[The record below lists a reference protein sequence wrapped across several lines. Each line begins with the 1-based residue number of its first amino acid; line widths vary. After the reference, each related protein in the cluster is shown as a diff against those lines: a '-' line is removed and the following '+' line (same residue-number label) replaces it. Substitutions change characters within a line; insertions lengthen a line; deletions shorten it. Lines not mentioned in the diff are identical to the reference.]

1 MKKLLTRILFSVTFV
16 GVFSIVS
23 IAQVYAESIERFES
37 NIVIHTDSSLSVT
50 ETIVYDSEGQEKHG
64 IYRDIRL
71 KSAADTRLEVKD
83 ISVHDENNL
92 PYDVAV
98 SKQGSNVLQIKI
110 GDPDV
115 TFSGTKTYVITYT
128 VLGAVTT
135 IDSELDE
142 LYWNA
147 TGSEWELP
155 IEYVQSTISLPTGVS
170 IIQDACY
177 MGAEGSTQQCTAE
190 NGVFSSTRAL
200 LPGEGVTIALGFPH
214 GLIDVYQPRKPS
226 VFELYWPA
234 LLPFVLF
241 IVMFIRWRT
250 KGKDP
255 KGTGIIIPQYDVPG
269 KLTPIEVA
277 GILYQKVRAKD
288 ISAEII
294 HLAVQGYIKIEQTE
308 SKKILGVTKDYA
320 LTLVKAPESSL
331 SVIDQT
337 VLTALF
343 GAKQIVDTTVQLS
356 ELAVS
361 FYKKVVEIK
370 KVGISTLVEKKYYTY
385 FPEVKLWGILAVVI
399 VLFPLGVLSVASIDI
414 TTVIIF
420 VISVVI
426 SSVIYAVFMIHM
438 PAKSVRGVAAKE
450 YLLGLKDYLEIAEK
464 NRLNFHN
471 APEKKPEV
479 FEQLLPFAMVMGVEK
494 KWAKEFENIYT
505 TPPSWFVAP
514 HQAFHAAIFVQDI
527 ETFSSTTTY
536 AFSGMSGTSGSSG
549 AGFSGGGGGGGGGG
563 SW

>member
-1 MKKLLTRILFSVTFV
+1 MKKLLTCILFSVAFV

-23 IAQVYAESIERFES
+23 AAPVYAESIERFES
-37 NIVIHTDSSLSVT
+37 DIVIHTDSSLRVT
-50 ETIVYDSEGQEKHG
+50 ETIIYDSEGQEKHG

-71 KSAADTRLEVKD
+71 KSSTGSRLQLKD
-83 ISVHDENNL
+83 ISVTDE
-92 PYDVAV
+92 
-98 SKQGSNVLQIKI
+98 QGSPYEIEVSQKGFDMMRIKI

-115 TFSGTKTYVITYT
+115 TFSGIKTYVVTYT

-135 IDSELDE
+135 INSELDE
-142 LYWNA
+142 LYWNT
-147 TGSEWELP
+147 TGSEWAFP
-155 IEYVQSTISLPTGVS
+155 IKYAQSSVSLPTGVS

-177 MGAEGSTQQCTAE
+177 MGAEGSTEGCGAE
-190 NGVFSSTRAL
+190 NGVFGSTRAL
-200 LPGEGVTIALGFPH
+200 LSGEGMTIALGFPH

-234 LLPFVLF
+234 LLPIVLF
-241 IVMFIRWRT
+241 VAMVIRWRT

-255 KGTGIIIPQYDVPG
+255 KGTGIIIPQYDVPD

-308 SKKILGVTKDYA
+308 SKKILGVTKDYM
-320 LTLVKAPESSL
+320 LTLVKASDNSL
-331 SVIDQT
+331 SIIDQT

-343 GAKQIVDTTVQLS
+343 GAKPIVDTTVQLS
-356 ELAVS
+356 DLATS
-361 FYKKVVEIK
+361 FYKKMVEIK
-370 KVGISTLVEKKYYTY
+370 KVGISTLAEKKYYTY
-385 FPEVKLWGILAVVI
+385 FPEVKVWGVLAMVI

-426 SSVIYAVFMIHM
+426 STVIYAVFMKHM
-438 PAKSVRGVAAKE
+438 PAKSVQGVAAKE

-464 NRLNFHN
+464 DRLNFHN

-479 FEQLLPFAMVMGVEK
+479 FERLLPFAIVMGVEK

-505 TPPSWFVAP
+505 TPPSWFVTP
-514 HQAFHAAIFVQDI
+514 HQTFHTAIFVQDI
-527 ETFSSTTTY
+527 ETFSSTTMY
-536 AFSGMSGTSGSSG
+536 AFSGMSGTGGSSG
-549 AGFSGGGGGGGGGG
+549 TGFSGGGGGGGGGG